1 MEERMTVDCT
11 YGLNPQ
17 QAEAVIN
24 TEGPMLIM
32 AGAGSGKTKVLTC
45 RVANLLQK
53 GVRPYRILAIT
64 FTNKAAAEMRERVNN
79 MSGPAAKDV
88 WLFTFHA
95 FCARFLRMEIDK
107 LPGYGGNFAIY
118 DTADSQNLIKQILKE
133 MNLDDKRFQPSGI
146 LSRIS
151 NAKNALQDAAAF
163 ARQAGDFYEQKVAD
177 IYSRYEQK
185 LQLNNALDFDDL
197 LMLSIKLLQENKEV
211 REKYQDRFDYLLVD
225 EYQDT
230 NHAQYLL
237 TKFLAAKHRNICV
250 VGDADQ
256 SIYGWRGADIQNILD
271 FEKDY
276 PDAKVIKL
284 EQNYRSTQII
294 LDAANAV
301 IENNTGRK
309 PKNLWTENKSGA
321 DIIYFQAVDERD
333 EARFV
338 IEQLQNLQRTE
349 NKKLGDMAILYR
361 TNTQSRI
368 FEEMLIKSGISYN
381 MVGGL
386 KFYERK
392 EIKDIIAY
400 LRVIFNPADSLSL
413 LRIINVP
420 KRGIGD
426 ASLAKIQAY
435 AAANNVSLFE
445 AVSNAAAIDGLSS
458 RFVSKLDDLA
468 GIIFELMNLANEAP
482 VEDLIDR
489 VLRDTGYL
497 EELENERTPQAQSR
511 IDNLHELISVAQ
523 EFAASEEENNLENFL
538 AHVALVSDIDD
549 TELGEDAITLMTL
562 HSSKGLEFPV
572 VFLVG
577 MEEGL
582 FPHAR
587 TLMDE
592 TEIEEERRL
601 CYVGITRAKE
611 KLFLSSTKMRTI
623 YGNTVTYPP
632 SRFLQEIPARLVKTI
647 KRQERFSALENFKQ
661 VSEKYS
667 ARPQKPASTFNPHSF
682 MPQKT
687 AAAAG
692 GTGTRFNTGDR
703 VSHSK
708 WGEGMVVSVKDSP
721 DGQEVKVAFAG
732 AGVRSLLTKYAVLKK
747 L

>member
-1 MEERMTVDCT
+1 MTVDCT

-435 AAANNVSLFE
+435 AAANNVSFFE

-468 GIIFELMNLANEAP
+468 GIIFELMNLAGEAP

-682 MPQKT
+682 MPQKP

>member
-1 MEERMTVDCT
+1 MTVDCT

-368 FEEMLIKSGISYN
+368 FEEMLIKSGINYN

-435 AAANNVSLFE
+435 AAANSVSLFE

-468 GIIFELMNLANEAP
+468 GIIFELMNLASEAP

-667 ARPQKPASTFNPHSF
+667 TRPQKPASTFNPHSF

>member
-1 MEERMTVDCT
+1 MTVDCT

-151 NAKNALQDAAAF
+151 NAKNDLQDAASF

-549 TELGEDAITLMTL
+549 TELGEDDITLMTL

-682 MPQKT
+682 MPQKP

>member
-1 MEERMTVDCT
+1 MTVDCT

-435 AAANNVSLFE
+435 AAASNVSLFE

-632 SRFLQEIPARLVKTI
+632 SRFLQEIPAHLVKTI

-682 MPQKT
+682 MPQKP

>member
-1 MEERMTVDCT
+1 MTVDCT

-682 MPQKT
+682 MPEKP

>member
-1 MEERMTVDCT
+1 MTVDCT

-230 NHAQYLL
+230 SHAQYLL

-667 ARPQKPASTFNPHSF
+667 AKPQKPASTFNPHSF
-682 MPQKT
+682 MPQKP

>member
-1 MEERMTVDCT
+1 MTDCT
-11 YGLNPQ
+11 NGLNPQ
-17 QAEAVIN
+17 QAEAVLN

-79 MSGPAAKDV
+79 MSGAAAKDV

-95 FCARFLRMEIDK
+95 FCARFLRMEIEN

-118 DTADSQNLIKQILKE
+118 DTADSQNLIKQVLKE
-133 MNLDDKRFQPSGI
+133 LNLDDKRFQPAGI

-151 NAKNALQDAAAF
+151 NAKNALLDAAAF
-163 ARQAGDFYEQKVAD
+163 AKEAGDFYEQKVAEV
-177 IYSRYEQK
+177 YARYQEK

-211 REKYQDRFDYLLVD
+211 REKYQKRFDYLLVD

-237 TKFLAAKHRNICV
+237 TKLLAAKHRNICV

-284 EQNYRSTQII
+284 EQNYRSTQVI

-309 PKNLWTENKSGA
+309 PKNLWTDNKNGA
-321 DIIYFQAVDERD
+321 EIIYFQAADERD

-349 NKKLGDMAILYR
+349 NKKLGDMAVLYR

-368 FEEMLIKSGISYN
+368 FEEMLIKSGVSYN

-435 AAANNVSLFE
+435 ANANNIGLFD
-445 AVSNAAAIDGLSS
+445 AVSNAAEIEGLGS

-468 GIIFELMNLANEAP
+468 GIIFELMNLAAEAP
-482 VEDLIDR
+482 VEEVINR
-489 VLRDTGYL
+489 VLTDTGYL
-497 EELENERTPQAQSR
+497 EELENERTPQSQSR

-523 EFAASEEENNLENFL
+523 EFAQGDDENNLENFL

-549 TELGEDAITLMTL
+549 AEMGEDAITLMTL
-562 HSSKGLEFPV
+562 HSSKGLEFPI
-572 VFLVG
+572 VFLAG

-611 KLFLSSTKMRTI
+611 KLFLSSAKMRTI
-623 YGNTVTYPP
+623 FGNTVTYPP
-632 SRFLQEIPARLVKTI
+632 SRFLQEIPAKLVKTV
-647 KRQERFSALENFKQ
+647 KRQERPTALENFKQ
-661 VSEKYS
+661 VSEKRS
-667 ARPQKPASTFNPHSF
+667 NWCNTFNPRSF
-682 MPQKT
+682 VQANKT
-687 AAAAG
+687 PAG
-692 GTGTRFNTGDR
+692 AGTGTRFSVGDK
-703 VSHSK
+703 VNHSK
-708 WGEGMVVSVKDSP
+708 WGNGMVVSVKDCD

>member
-1 MEERMTVDCT
+1 MTVDCT

-197 LMLSIKLLQENKEV
+197 LMLSIKLLKENKEV

-682 MPQKT
+682 MPQKP